1 MKQENK
7 YNNTA
12 LIDSDYILFIACNP
26 NKVLDKYGKPLRKD
40 DKYVYQDKT
49 LEQAIS
55 TCDSYITDILN
66 VSKADSYLFF
76 LTAGNNFRYQVDVSY
91 KANRTGLEKPLWFNE
106 VRDHMKK
113 EWSAIEVP
121 GLEADDLVV
130 ITLNNLENS
139 YIIAVDKDVLD
150 CTPGKHF
157 DARKGKLMFI
167 ETTKHYADFAFAK
180 QLLTGDTIDGVPNLI
195 KGMGPKTAETEL
207 STRVE
212 FNIIS
217 PISAAFN
224 IYLQTLGER
233 EGIIRFTKQY
243 HLLKIIDSFESIP
256 KGITFEIPEPDCWN
270 CLETILS
277 REEYELKYLENE
289 INS

>member
-1 MKQENK
+1 MKQQNR
-7 YNNTA
+7 YNHTA
-12 LIDSDYILFIACNP
+12 LVDADYIIWIATNP
-26 NKVLDKYGKPLRKD
+26 NKVLGSDKHPLKKD
-40 DKYVYQDKT
+40 DKFIYEDKT
-49 LEQAIS
+49 LEQALN
-55 TCDSYITDILN
+55 TCDAYITDILN
-66 VSKADSYLFF
+66 ISKADSYSLF
-76 LTAGNNFRYQVDVSY
+76 LTAGNNFRYQVDSSY
-91 KANRTGLEKPLWFNE
+91 KANRVGLDKPMWFNE
-106 VRDHMKK
+106 VRDHMKTH
-113 EWSAIEVP
+113 WNAIEVP

-130 ITLNNLENS
+130 TTLNSLENS

-157 DARKGKLMFI
+157 DARKGKLSFI
-167 ETTKHYADFAFAK
+167 ETTKVYADFAFAK

-233 EGIIRFTKQY
+233 EGVLRFTKQY
-243 HLLKIIDSFESIP
+243 QLLKIIDSLESIP
-256 KGITFEIPEPDCWN
+256 KGINFEIPEPNCWQ
-270 CLETILS
+270 CIETILS
-277 REEYELKYLENE
+277 DEFYEIKYATEEL
-289 INS
+289 